1 MRRFSEDIEEG
12 ADWRPEEGA
21 GLLRPISNKSVVD
34 RIIDRLTRALLE
46 RKLLPGQKIPTELEL
61 CESMRVGR
69 NSVREAIKVLVTM
82 GVLVIRRSEGTF
94 VTEGFSERM
103 LDPMVY
109 GLILE
114 GGDSAQ
120 VIELRRIF
128 EAGVFRAAIA
138 KRDRAD
144 INALAQ
150 AIEKMRL
157 AVRDGADAE
166 ELLELDLQY
175 HRIIGGMAKN
185 PLVDKINL
193 VIERLTRP
201 SRVLAIQG
209 YIERGEITAFLT
221 RHEEML
227 RAITDR
233 DGAVVDR
240 VLEEHFRLWTSIS
253 GRLEARSD

>member
-1 MRRFSEDIEEG
+1 MIEMFEDAGTEAG
-12 ADWRPEEGA
+12 QRSGSDS
-21 GLLRPISNKSVVD
+21 GLLRPLGNKSVVD
-34 RIIDRLTRALLE
+34 RIIDRLTQALLE

-114 GGDSAQ
+114 GGDSEQ

-138 KRDRAD
+138 KRDEAD
-144 INALAQ
+144 IAELRRLMD
-150 AIEKMRL
+150 EMRR
-157 AVRDGADAE
+157 AVREGVGAE
-166 ELLELDLQY
+166 GLHELDMRY
-175 HRIIGGMAKN
+175 HRAIGRMAKN
-185 PLVDKINL
+185 PLVDKVNL
-193 VIERLTRP
+193 VIERLTKP
-201 SRVLAIQG
+201 SRILATQRFIDK
-209 YIERGEITAFLT
+209 GETAAYLA

-227 RAITDR
+227 RAIAER
-233 DGAVVDR
+233 DSSVVDR
-240 VLEEHFRLWTSIS
+240 ILDEHFRLWTSVS
-253 GRLEARSD
+253 GRMKARKG